1 MRWQEPCYAT
11 RVQTC
16 TNAIL
21 AITQL
26 HENTSHLEYDA
37 AIATTTKALVQS
49 SKFPSESSE
58 DSIMNMSTSTTS
70 LTPHTVHCLK
80 HSTKYQWN
88 STEWSAEMKG
98 RECLVPHGETHV
110 FSKILNSNTDRVALS
125 AVFIS
130 KPLVFSTL
138 SSVQVIIT
146 IAVDQTSSTAP

>member
-1 MRWQEPCYAT
+1 M
-11 RVQTC
+11 
-16 TNAIL
+16 
-21 AITQL
+21 L
-26 HENTSHLEYDA
+26 HEYKHVLMPFWRLHSYTKTHL
-37 AIATTTKALVQS
+37 ISNMMQLLPQPQKHWCNPPNSPQS
-49 SKFPSESSE
+49 PVKTP
-58 DSIMNMSTSTTS
+58 IMNMSTSTTS